1 MAIIGGEDLEYL
13 QQRFAAELKGEV
25 RLNLYTR
32 ASYHT
37 PEAEAQ
43 AAEVNQEDDETG
55 EVFTAEASR
64 VTAQIL
70 DELAAI
76 APDKIK
82 VVQHD
87 LESEAGQ
94 EEARQVGLDG
104 EMLPAIVYQ
113 TENLKGQSRYFGLPS
128 GYEFGSLVENVVDLS
143 SGESALKETTRER
156 LSAVKEPVQIM
167 VFVTPT

>member
-1 MAIIGGEDLEYL
+1 MAIITGDDLEYL
-13 QQRFAAELKGEV
+13 QQRFATELKGEV
-25 RLNLYTR
+25 QLNLFTR

-43 AAEVNQEDDETG
+43 AAETNQEDDETG
-55 EVFTAEASR
+55 EAFSAEASR

-76 APDKIK
+76 ATDKIK

-87 LESEAGQ
+87 VESEAGQ
-94 EEARQVGLDG
+94 QNAQQAGLDG
-104 EMLPAIVYQ
+104 TMLPAIVYQ
-113 TENLKGQSRYFGLPS
+113 TESLKGKSRYFGLPS

-143 SGESALKETTRER
+143 GGESALKQTT
-156 LSAVKEPVQIM
+156 LDNLAAVNEPVQLM